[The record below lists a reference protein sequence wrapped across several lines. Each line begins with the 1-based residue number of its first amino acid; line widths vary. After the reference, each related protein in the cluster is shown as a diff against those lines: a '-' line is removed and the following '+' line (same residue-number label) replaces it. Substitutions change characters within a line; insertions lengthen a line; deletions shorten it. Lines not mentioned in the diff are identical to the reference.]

1 MRLRILP
8 FLMLPLLGLA
18 QTNSKVEKPIGEL
31 LSNEISPN
39 EMKRNASFNLD
50 EIKVRWKKAALEN
63 CTGVPCTLFTCG
75 TSTISDLD
83 GNSYNTVLIGT
94 QCWTKQN
101 LKVTKYNDGSAIPL
115 DASGGPNGN
124 AVGETW
130 STQIAGA
137 YTIYGNEPSTGPK
150 ATNSGFLYN
159 GYAAT
164 DARKICPSGWHVPTD
179 GEWTKLIQFIDPLA
193 NAGGFGYQ
201 SRTAGRK
208 LKSTGNFIAGTGL
221 WGPPNNA
228 DNSTNFSA
236 VPGGNRSFFA
246 DFNSSFTYGVFW
258 SSTLTVNFA
267 AGAWMRRFDQNDGDV
282 EAQDISLIL
291 GYSVRCLKD

>member
-1 MRLRILP
+1 
-8 FLMLPLLGLA
+8 MLPLLGLA
-18 QTNSKVEKPIGEL
+18 QTNSKVEMPMGGNTTSEKQPL
-31 LSNEISPN
+31 EI
-39 EMKRNASFNLD
+39 KRNAQYNLE

-63 CTGVPCTLFTCG
+63 CTGVPCTPFTCG

-101 LKVTKYNDGSAIPL
+101 LKVTQYNDGSAIPL

-137 YTIYGNEPSTGPK
+137 YTIYGNEPSTGPN
-150 ATNSGFLYN
+150 ATNYGFLYN

-179 GEWTKLIQFIDPLA
+179 GEWTKLIQFIDLSA
-193 NAGGFGYQ
+193 SAGGSGYQ
-201 SRTAGRK
+201 SNTAGSK
-208 LKSTGNFIAGTGL
+208 LKSTGTGL
-221 WGPPNNA
+221 WGPLNSDA

-236 VPGGNRSFFA
+236 LPGGERYSFDGLFWLRR
-246 DFNSSFTYGVFW
+246 NYSIFW
-258 SSTLTVNFA
+258 SSS
-267 AGAWMRRFDQNDGDV
+267 GAFPATAWIRRFNQNNGIVEIQVRGLKDGF
-282 EAQDISLIL
+282 
-291 GYSVRCLKD
+291 SVRCLKD

>member
-1 MRLRILP
+1 
-8 FLMLPLLGLA
+8 MLPLLGLA
-18 QTNSKVEKPIGEL
+18 QMNSKVEMPMGENTTSEKQAL
-31 LSNEISPN
+31 EI
-39 EMKRNASFNLD
+39 KRNAQYNLD

-63 CTGVPCTLFTCG
+63 CTGVPCTPFTCG

-115 DASGGPNGN
+115 DASGGPLGN

-137 YTIYGNEPSTGPK
+137 YTIYGNEPSTGPN

-164 DARKICPSGWHVPTD
+164 DARNICPSGWHVPTD
-179 GEWTKLIQFIDPLA
+179 GEWTKLIQFIDPSA
-193 NAGGFGYQ
+193 SASAVGAQ
-201 SRTAGRK
+201 SDTAGAK
-208 LKSTGNFIAGTGL
+208 LKSSSTSWLAGGAGTDDYGFTGLPGSQRQEGGGFAGTGL
-221 WGPPNNA
+221 TA
-228 DNSTNFSA
+228 L
-236 VPGGNRSFFA
+236 
-246 DFNSSFTYGVFW
+246 FW
-258 SSTLTVNFA
+258 SSTPDGITGNSFFRFLSAFNISVSRFA
-267 AGAWMRRFDQNDGDV
+267 RGKMVGFHF
-282 EAQDISLIL
+282 
-291 GYSVRCLKD
+291 RCLKD